1 MSNIATRLVHGLHFN
16 NLRGDVYGGLTSAV
30 VALPLALAFGVS
42 SGAGPVAGLYGAA
55 FVGMFASLCG
65 GTPAQIS
72 GPTGPMTV
80 VMAAIFTQ
88 YTGMYPDDPGRG
100 VALAFTVVL
109 MGGFFQI
116 LFGLLKLGKYIN
128 LVPHPVISGFMSGIG
143 VIIILLQLGPLLG
156 HMAQG
161 GPMASA
167 QAIPGVLAGPVT
179 DAALLGL
186 MSLAIVYL
194 LPNRINHIL
203 PAPLVAVITGS
214 LALYLYFGGDVTTN
228 EVGGKTV
235 YLLGQATILGDIP
248 TGLPD
253 FQLPTIELPLL
264 VDMLKSGVTLAVL
277 GSIDTLLTSLVADSV
292 TRTYHESDREL
303 IGQGVGNAMAG
314 LLGGLPG
321 AGATM
326 RTVVNVRAGGRTPIS
341 GVLHASVL
349 LAIVLGAGGFVKYIP
364 HAVLAGILVKVGTD
378 IVDWDYLRRL
388 RHVPKTSSAM
398 MFAVLG
404 ITVFVDLI
412 TAVAVGM
419 IMASL
424 VFLNRMTELQLE
436 SITAVTEPSEGAPLT
451 DKEAEV
457 MKAAGGRILLYHLGG
472 PMSFGAAKGMARRLA
487 DYDEYDALVIDL
499 SDVPQVDSTSSRA
512 MEDIIR
518 EAQDVGRHAFI
529 VGAQRSVADM
539 LDAQGVFKELAEGHR
554 YGRRID
560 ALQHALQLIQEKTA

>member
-16 NLRGDVYGGLTSAV
+16 NLRGDIYGGLTAAV

-42 SGAGPVAGLYGAA
+42 SGAGPVAGLYGAIL
-55 FVGMFASLCG
+55 VGMFAAVFG

-88 YTGMYPDDPGRG
+88 YTGMYPDDPGKG
-100 VALAFTVVL
+100 VALAFTVVV
-109 MGGFFQI
+109 MGGFFQV
-116 LFGLLKLGKYIN
+116 LFGVLKIGKYIN

-143 VIIILLQLGPLLG
+143 VIIILLQVGPLLG
-156 HMAQG
+156 HMASG
-161 GPMASA
+161 GPVASA
-167 QAIPGVLAGPVT
+167 QAIPGVLADPVT
-179 DAALLGL
+179 AAALLGL
-186 MSLAIVYL
+186 VSLAIVYL

-214 LALYLYFGGDVTTN
+214 LALYLFFGGDVTVD
-228 EVGGKTV
+228 EVDGKTV
-235 YLLGQATILGDIP
+235 YLLGQVTILGDIP
-248 TGLPD
+248 IGLPE
-253 FQLPTIELPLL
+253 FRLPTIELPLL
-264 VDMLKSGVTLAVL
+264 VDMLKSGVTLAML
-277 GSIDTLLTSLVADSV
+277 GAIDTLLTSLVADNI
-292 TRTYHESDREL
+292 TRTHHESDREL
-303 IGQGVGNAMAG
+303 IGQGIGNAMAG
-314 LLGGLPG
+314 LFGGLPG

-341 GVLHASVL
+341 GALHASVL
-349 LAIVLGAGGFVKYIP
+349 FAIVLGAGGFVKYIP
-364 HAVLAGILVKVGTD
+364 HAVLAGILIKVGTD

-388 RHVPKTSSAM
+388 RHMPRTSSVM
-398 MFAVLG
+398 MFTVLG
-404 ITVFVDLI
+404 ITVFIDLI

-436 SITAVTEPSEGAPLT
+436 SITAITDPHEEAPLT

-457 MKAAGGRILLYHLGG
+457 MKAAGGRILLFHLGG

-499 SDVPQVDSTSSRA
+499 SDVPQVDSTSCRA

-518 EAQDVGRHAFI
+518 EAQDVGRQAFI
-529 VGAQRSVADM
+529 VGAQRPVADM
-539 LDAQGVFKELAEGHR
+539 LDAQGVFKKLVEGHR

-560 ALQHALQLIQEKTA
+560 ALQHALRLIQEKTA

>member
-1 MSNIATRLVHGLHFN
+1 MSNTTTRLVHGLHFN
-16 NLRGDVYGGLTSAV
+16 NLRGDIYGGLTAAV

-42 SGAGPVAGLYGAA
+42 SGAGPVAGLYGAIL
-55 FVGMFASLCG
+55 VGMFAALFG

-88 YTGMYPDDPGRG
+88 YTGMYPDDPGKG
-100 VALAFTVVL
+100 VALAFTVVV
-109 MGGFFQI
+109 MGGLFQV
-116 LFGLLKLGKYIN
+116 LFGVLKIGKYIN

-143 VIIILLQLGPLLG
+143 VIIILLQVGPLLG
-156 HMAQG
+156 HMASG
-161 GPMASA
+161 GPVASA
-167 QAIPGVLAGPVT
+167 QAIPGVLADPVT
-179 DAALLGL
+179 AAALLGL
-186 MSLAIVYL
+186 VSLAIVYL

-214 LALYLYFGGDVTTN
+214 LALYLFFGGDVTVD
-228 EVGGKTV
+228 EVDGKTV
-235 YLLGQATILGDIP
+235 YLLGQVTILGDIP
-248 TGLPD
+248 IGLPE
-253 FQLPTIELPLL
+253 FRLPTIELPLL

-277 GSIDTLLTSLVADSV
+277 GAIDTLLTSLVADNI
-292 TRTYHESDREL
+292 TRTHHESDREL
-303 IGQGVGNAMAG
+303 IGQGIGNAMAG
-314 LLGGLPG
+314 LFGGLPG

-341 GVLHASVL
+341 GALHASVL
-349 LAIVLGAGGFVKYIP
+349 FAIVLGAGGFVKYIP
-364 HAVLAGILVKVGTD
+364 HAVLAGILIKVGTD

-388 RHVPKTSSAM
+388 RHMPRTSSVM
-398 MFAVLG
+398 MFTVLG
-404 ITVFVDLI
+404 ITVFIDLI

-436 SITAVTEPSEGAPLT
+436 SITAITDPHEEAPLT

-457 MKAAGGRILLYHLGG
+457 MKAAGGRILLFHLGG

-499 SDVPQVDSTSSRA
+499 ADVPQADSTSCRA

-529 VGAQRSVADM
+529 VGAQRPVADM
-539 LDAQGVFKELAEGHR
+539 LYAQGVFQKLADGHR

-560 ALQHALQLIQEKTA
+560 ALRHALRLIQEKTA

>member
-16 NLRGDVYGGLTSAV
+16 NLRGDIYGGLTAAV

-42 SGAGPVAGLYGAA
+42 SGAGPVAGLYGAV
-55 FVGMFASLCG
+55 FVGMFAALFG

-80 VMAAIFTQ
+80 VMAAVFTQ

-100 VALAFTVVL
+100 VALAFTVVV
-109 MGGFFQI
+109 MGGFFQV
-116 LFGLLKLGKYIN
+116 LFGIFKIGKYIN

-143 VIIILLQLGPLLG
+143 VIIILLQIGPLLG
-156 HMAQG
+156 HAATG
-161 GPMASA
+161 GPLASA
-167 QAIPGVLAGPVT
+167 QAIPRILADPVT
-179 DAALLGL
+179 DAVLLGL
-186 MSLAIVYL
+186 LSLAIVYL

-203 PAPLVAVITGS
+203 PAPLLAVIAGS
-214 LALYLYFGGDVTTN
+214 LALYLFYGGDVTTR

-253 FQLPTIELPLL
+253 FRMPTIDLL
-264 VDMLKSGVTLAVL
+264 LLIDMLKSGVTLAVL
-277 GSIDTLLTSLVADSV
+277 GAIDTLLTSLVADSI
-292 TRTYHESDREL
+292 TRTHHESDREL
-303 IGQGVGNAMAG
+303 IGQGIGNTIAG
-314 LLGGLPG
+314 LFGGLPG

-326 RTVVNVRAGGRTPIS
+326 RTVVNVHAGGVTPIS

-349 LAIVLGAGGFVKYIP
+349 FAVVFGAGTFVKYIP

-378 IVDWDYLRRL
+378 IVDWDSLKRL
-388 RHVPKTSSAM
+388 RHTPTTSIVM
-398 MFAVLG
+398 MFTVLG

-436 SITAVTEPSEGAPLT
+436 SITAITDPHEEAPLS
-451 DKEAEV
+451 DEEAAV
-457 MKAAGGRILLYHLGG
+457 MKTAGGRILLYHLGG

-487 DYDEYDALVIDL
+487 GYDEYDALVIDL
-499 SDVPQVDSTSSRA
+499 TDVPQIDFTSCRA
-512 MEDIIR
+512 MEDIIHD
-518 EAQDVGRHAFI
+518 AQDVGRHAFI
-529 VGAQRSVADM
+529 VGAQRPVANM
-539 LDAQGVFKELAEGHR
+539 LERQGVLELLAEGHR
-554 YGRRID
+554 YDKRLK
-560 ALQHALQLIQEKTA
+560 ALQHALRLIQGKSA